1 MIVDAHQHFWRLDR
15 GDYGWLQPS
24 LGALY
29 RNYLPQ
35 DLAPLLKTSNV
46 DATVLVQ
53 AAATEGETRYL
64 LELGAD
70 CPFVRGV
77 VGWVDF
83 ERHDAPQR
91 TAAMVAAGN
100 GLLKGLRP
108 MIHDIVDPE
117 WVLRPQLDPAFDAM
131 VEHDLSFDALVRPQH
146 LNALRKRLQRHPDL
160 RIVIDHAGKPDIAGE
175 AFSTWADDMRRLAQE
190 TAAQCKLSGLLTQA
204 GGDAGVEEL
213 DSYAAHVFA
222 CFGPKRVLWGSDW
235 PVLNSV
241 CDYGRWLALA
251 RDLVKRHAPGN
262 EAAVFGA
269 NAIAFYSLES
279 SA

>member
-29 RNYLPQ
+29 RDYLPQ
-35 DLAPLLKTSNV
+35 ELAPMLKTSNV

-64 LELGAD
+64 LELAAE
-70 CPFVRGV
+70 CPFVKGV

-83 ERHDAPQR
+83 ERNDAPQR
-91 TAAMVAAGN
+91 IAAMVAAGN

-108 MIHDIVDPE
+108 MIQDIVDPE
-117 WVLRPQLDPAFDAM
+117 WVLRPQLNPAFNAM
-131 VEHDLSFDALVRPQH
+131 VEHGLSFDALVRPRH
-146 LNALRKRLQRHPDL
+146 LSGLRERLQQHPSL
-160 RIVIDHAGKPDIAGE
+160 RCVIDHAGKPDIAGD
-175 AFSTWADDMRRLAQE
+175 AFSAWADEMYRLAQDTE
-190 TAAQCKLSGLLTQA
+190 ARCKLSGLLTEA
-204 GGDAGVEEL
+204 GDDAGVEEL
-213 DSYAAHVFA
+213 ELYAAHVFA

-235 PVLNSV
+235 PVLNNV
-241 CDYGRWLALA
+241 CDYGQWLALA
-251 RDLVKRHAPGN
+251 HELVKRHAPGN

-269 NAIAFYSLES
+269 NAITFYSLDS
-279 SA
+279 SR

>member
-1 MIVDAHQHFWRLDR
+1 VIVDAHQHFWRLDR

-24 LGALY
+24 LGVLY
-29 RNYLPQ
+29 RDYLPH
-35 DLAPLLKTSNV
+35 DLEPLLKSSNV

-64 LELGAD
+64 LELGAE

-91 TAAMVAAGN
+91 IAALVAAGD

-108 MIHDIVDPE
+108 MMQDNVDPD
-117 WVLRPQLDPAFDAM
+117 WVLRPQLDPAFKAM
-131 VEHDLSFDALVRPQH
+131 VEHGLSFDALVRPQH
-146 LNALRKRLQRHPDL
+146 LSALRERVHQHPDL
-160 RIVIDHAGKPDIAGE
+160 RVVIDHAGKPDIAGN
-175 AFSTWADDMRRLAQE
+175 AFSIWADDMDRLAQE
-190 TAAQCKLSGLLTQA
+190 TAARCKLSGLMTEA
-204 GGDAGVEEL
+204 GGDAGVEVL
-213 DSYAAHVFA
+213 DSYAAHIFA

-241 CDYGRWLALA
+241 CDYGRWLELA
-251 RDLVKRHAPGN
+251 RDLVERHAPGN

-269 NAIAFYSLES
+269 NAVAFYSLDS
-279 SA
+279 QR